1 MHLITIT
8 FFFENLITITL
19 WHNERFSHFEIIY
32 LFIQYCHKYTFG
44 RVLYLITII

>member
-19 WHNERFSHFEIIY
+19 WHNERFSHFEIFIY
-32 LFIQYCHKYTFG
+32 LFNIVMHKYMFG
-44 RVLYLITII
+44 RVFF